1 VSSPHRARAAL
12 VLALT
17 LALALASGACTGTTG
32 TVTLALTTAP
42 GSTVLDGVVRLRLTV
57 TNPRQVVEATRTA
70 AGFELALD
78 LDAKGASGALIVEGL
93 DAGGTLVAC
102 GQAPPFPVAA
112 INAHIVVYMAPPR
125 SVALSPRS
133 LPAPRSEV
141 SGTALSYGVVLAGGR
156 DAGGA
161 PSTEIAIYNAYD
173 HTLVDGITLPAAR
186 TGVALATGTGG
197 AVYLFGGSG
206 PDGNPTGTLW
216 RFDTTVSPNGAYTTI
231 TDQAGFARANQLIVP
246 TGPEHYLITGTPALG
261 LDVGALAARTDIAA
275 LPAVAAAVVPADG
288 VPAAIFAGAQLVRFR
303 QGAFD
308 TLGSGRSNATAAAL
322 PDGRVVVIGGGA
334 PLSPDALVIDAA
346 TGIVTVISNALAT
359 PRSTPSVAATSRHLV
374 IAGGTDM
381 SGAPV
386 ATAEVLDAQTLA
398 PVAVLPILAR
408 TGAFAIALPNDQVL
422 LAGGTPAAGEIELFT
437 PDPPPL

>member
-1 VSSPHRARAAL
+1 VSRPHRAKAAL
-12 VLALT
+12 ALALT
-17 LALALASGACTGTTG
+17 LGVTASACTGTTG

-42 GSTVLDGVVRLRLTV
+42 GSTVLEGVVRLRLTI
-57 TNPRQVVEATRTA
+57 TNPHQVVEVARTS
-70 AGFELALD
+70 AGFEIALD
-78 LDAKGASGALIVEGL
+78 LEAKGVSGALIVEGL

-102 GQAPPFPVAA
+102 GQSPPFPVAA

-125 SVALSPRS
+125 SVALSPRA

-141 SGTALSYGVVLAGGR
+141 SGTALTYGVVLAGGR
-156 DAGGA
+156 EAGEA

-173 HTLVDGITLPAAR
+173 HTLVDGIPLPAAR
-186 TGVALATGTGG
+186 TGLALGTGTGG
-197 AVYLFGGSG
+197 AVYLFGGAG
-206 PDGNPTGTLW
+206 PDGNPAGTLW
-216 RFDTTVSPNGAYTTI
+216 RFDTTVPPNGAYTTI

-246 TGPEHYLITGTPALG
+246 TGAEHYLITGTPALG
-261 LDVGALAARTDIAA
+261 LDVGTLAARTDIAA

-288 VPAAIFAGAQLVRFR
+288 IPAAIFAGAQLVRFR

-308 TLGSGRSNATAAAL
+308 ILAGSGRSNTTAAAL
-322 PDGRVVVIGGGA
+322 PGGRVVVIGGGA
-334 PLSPDALVIDAA
+334 PLSRDALVIDGA
-346 TGIVTVISNALAT
+346 TGMVTVIPNAIAT

-398 PVAVLPILAR
+398 PIAVLPILAR

-437 PDPPPL
+437 PDPPPP

>member
-1 VSSPHRARAAL
+1 MNFVNDAKAAL
-12 VLALT
+12 A

-32 TVTLALTTAP
+32 TVTLDLATAP
-42 GSTVLDGVVRLRLTV
+42 GSSVLDGVARLRLTI
-57 TNPRQVVEATRTA
+57 TNPHQVIEAARTA
-70 AGFELALD
+70 TGFDLALD
-78 LDAKGASGALIVEGL
+78 LDATGGNGALIVEGL

-102 GQAPPFPVAA
+102 GQSPPFPVAA

-125 SVALSPRS
+125 SIALSPRT

-141 SGTALSYGVVLAGGR
+141 SGTALAYGAVLAGGR

-173 HTLVDGITLPAAR
+173 HTLVDGIPLPAAR
-186 TGVALATGTGG
+186 TGIALGTGTSG

-216 RFDTTVSPNGAYTTI
+216 RFDTTVPPNGAYTTI
-231 TDQAGFARANQLIVP
+231 TDQAGFARTNQRIVP

-261 LDVGALAARTDIAA
+261 LDIGTLAARTDIAA

-288 VPAAIFAGAQLVRFR
+288 MPAAIFAGAQLVRFR
-303 QGAFD
+303 GGAFD
-308 TLGSGRSNATAAAL
+308 TLAGSGRSNASAATL

-334 PLSPDALVIDAA
+334 PLSRDALVIDAA
-346 TGIVTVISNALAT
+346 TGMVTVIPNALVT

-374 IAGGTDM
+374 VAGGTDM
-381 SGAPV
+381 SGAV
-386 ATAEVLDAQTLA
+386 IATAEVLDAQTLA
-398 PVAVLPILAR
+398 PIAVLPILPR
-408 TGAFAIALPNDQVL
+408 TGTFAIALPNDQVL
-422 LAGGTPAAGEIELFT
+422 LAGGTPAAGGLELFT
-437 PDPPPL
+437 PEPPPP